1 MTTKKPFRD
10 MSPGTT
16 VAYTGK
22 FLRSAGLI
30 TGSAGMDKFIV
41 QECSCSH
48 CEAKTRVAVNHPV
61 WGTDPHEPEYD
72 ADYAR
77 DLKAE
82 VGNTWLHIGT
92 DALYVVGQLDSRNTP

>member
-1 MTTKKPFRD
+1 MKKLFRD

-22 FLRSAGLI
+22 FLRSTGQVV
-30 TGSAGMDKFIV
+30 GSAGLDKFIV
-41 QECSCSH
+41 QECSCGM
-48 CEAKTRVAVNHPV
+48 CKLKARVAVNQHAL
-61 WGTDPHEPEYD
+61 GTDPNEPGYD

-82 VGNTWLHIGT
+82 QGNTWRHIAS
-92 DALYVVGQLDSRNTP
+92 DALYVVGQLDSRNAP